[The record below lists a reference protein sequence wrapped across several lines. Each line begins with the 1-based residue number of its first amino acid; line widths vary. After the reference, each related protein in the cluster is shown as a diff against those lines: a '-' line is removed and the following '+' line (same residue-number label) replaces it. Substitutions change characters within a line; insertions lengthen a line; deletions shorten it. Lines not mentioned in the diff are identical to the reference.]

1 MTMKSND
8 KRPEAVRKYAKKRS
22 ESILAKRKTQ
32 YVGSI
37 INDWKIIDIYKKE
50 GERDYFCK
58 ALCPVCGN
66 PSEMR
71 LFLVKETRK
80 CMRCTNNIQKHATVV
95 HQLTDIDGSSLV
107 SVKIRLEGKV
117 NINSSTGVNGVFFD
131 KGKYRAAIV
140 FKGKRTYLGRYSTIE
155 EAAAARK
162 HAEEILYKE
171 YLNEHEGWEQRL
183 KDGLRE
189 LGESDEQS
197 NNT

>member
-1 MTMKSND
+1 MKLDD

-22 ESILAKRKTQ
+22 ESILAKRKKQ
-32 YVGSI
+32 YIGSI

-71 LFLVKETRK
+71 LFLVKETGK
-80 CMRCTNNIQKHATVV
+80 CMRCTNNIQKHSTVI
-95 HQLTDIDGSSLV
+95 HKLTDVGGLSLV
-107 SVKIRLEGKV
+107 SVKMRLEGKV
-117 NINSSTGVNGVFFD
+117 NCNSSTGVNGVFFD
-131 KGKYRAAIV
+131 RGKYRAAIF

-162 HAEEILYKE
+162 QAEEILYKE
-171 YLNEHEGWEQRL
+171 YLNENEGWEQKL
-183 KDGLRE
+183 KDTLCKLE
-189 LGESDEQS
+189 NNNEQP
-197 NNT
+197 NDT

>member
-1 MTMKSND
+1 MKLDD

-22 ESILAKRKTQ
+22 ESILAKRKKQ
-32 YVGSI
+32 YIGSI

-71 LFLVKETRK
+71 LFLVKETGK
-80 CMRCTNNIQKHATVV
+80 CMRCTNNIQKSSTVI
-95 HQLTDIDGSSLV
+95 HKLTDVDGSSLV
-107 SVKIRLEGKV
+107 SVKMRIEGKV
-117 NINSSTGVNGVFFD
+117 KCNSSTGVNGVFFD
-131 KGKYRAAIV
+131 RGKYRAAIF

-162 HAEEILYKE
+162 QAEEILYKE
-171 YLNEHEGWEQRL
+171 YLNENEGWEQKL
-183 KDGLRE
+183 KNTLCKLE
-189 LGESDEQS
+189 NNNEQS
-197 NNT
+197 QNT

>member
-1 MTMKSND
+1 MIMKLDD

-22 ESILAKRKTQ
+22 ESILAKRKKQ
-32 YVGSI
+32 YIGSI

-71 LFLVKETRK
+71 LFLVKETGK
-80 CMRCTNNIQKHATVV
+80 CMRCTNNIQKHSTVI
-95 HQLTDIDGSSLV
+95 HKLTDVGGSSLV
-107 SVKIRLEGKV
+107 SVKMRLEGKV
-117 NINSSTGVNGVFFD
+117 NCNSSTGVNGVFFD
-131 KGKYRAAIV
+131 RGKYRAAIF

-162 HAEEILYKE
+162 QAEEILYKE
-171 YLNEHEGWEQRL
+171 YLNENEGWEQKL
-183 KDGLRE
+183 KDTLCKLE
-189 LGESDEQS
+189 NNNEQP
-197 NNT
+197 NDT

>member
-1 MTMKSND
+1 MKLDD

-22 ESILAKRKTQ
+22 ESILAKRKKQ
-32 YVGSI
+32 YIGSI

-71 LFLVKETRK
+71 LFLVKETGK
-80 CMRCTNNIQKHATVV
+80 CMRCTNNIQKSSTVI
-95 HQLTDIDGSSLV
+95 HKLTDVDGSSLV
-107 SVKIRLEGKV
+107 SVKMRIEGKV
-117 NINSSTGVNGVFFD
+117 NCNSSTGVNGVFFD
-131 KGKYRAAIV
+131 RGKYRAAIF

-162 HAEEILYKE
+162 QAEEILYKE
-171 YLNEHEGWEQRL
+171 YLNENEGWEQKSKNTL
-183 KDGLRE
+183 CKLE
-189 LGESDEQS
+189 NNNEQS
-197 NNT
+197 QNT

>member
-1 MTMKSND
+1 MKLDD

-22 ESILAKRKTQ
+22 ESILAKRKKQ
-32 YVGSI
+32 YIGSI

-71 LFLVKETRK
+71 LFLVKETGK
-80 CMRCTNNIQKHATVV
+80 CMRCTNNIQKSSTVI
-95 HQLTDIDGSSLV
+95 HKLTDVDGSSLV
-107 SVKIRLEGKV
+107 SVKMRIEGKV
-117 NINSSTGVNGVFFD
+117 NCNSSTGVNGVFFD
-131 KGKYRAAIV
+131 RGKYRAAIF

-162 HAEEILYKE
+162 QAEEILYKE
-171 YLNEHEGWEQRL
+171 YLNENEGWEQKL
-183 KDGLRE
+183 KNTLCKLE
-189 LGESDEQS
+189 NNNEQS
-197 NNT
+197 QNT